1 MDSKV
6 LLLIWRRW
14 WKNHLALRD
23 EGWTVEW
30 NTNDPYGFVLV
41 IKDVCDAVWIDNKR
55 STRRIFYSNPFL
67 SNGLHLCC
75 IWHQDFSKNNVL
87 LLLLLNV
94 EKAVRKKAAVFFLHV
109 IIPIT
114 TSWNQFYDFL
124 TISPCPLFITTIQSS
139 LACWTFSYEKKLEQR
154 AFQPSSENSVY
165 SSSIDHKY
173 GWTWS
178 TTYMTRSTNLTQY
191 WHAWDGGTTL
201 QRRGNCIRSLW

>member
-75 IWHQDFSKNNVL
+75 IWHQDFLKNNVL

-94 EKAVRKKAAVFFLHV
+94 EKAVRKKAGVFFSTCYNTHH
-109 IIPIT
+109 
-114 TSWNQFYDFL
+114 DFMKSVLWFFDNL
-124 TISPCPLFITTIQSS
+124 TLPPFHNNNSIFSVPAGHFHMKKNWSNVLFNPLLKIQSIHQ
-139 LACWTFSYEKKLEQR
+139 A
-154 AFQPSSENSVY
+154 
-165 SSSIDHKY
+165 
-173 GWTWS
+173 
-178 TTYMTRSTNLTQY
+178 
-191 WHAWDGGTTL
+191 
-201 QRRGNCIRSLW
+201 